1 MMKKLEEH
9 LQKRSSKCFYINR
22 QTHRKERFVVEE
34 HQKMPDAMTD
44 KLKSE
49 SNLSKR

>member
-1 MMKKLEEH
+1 VSKNQAMMKKLEEH

-34 HQKMPDAMTD
+34 HQKMPDAMTRQTE
-44 KLKSE
+44 K
-49 SNLSKR
+49 